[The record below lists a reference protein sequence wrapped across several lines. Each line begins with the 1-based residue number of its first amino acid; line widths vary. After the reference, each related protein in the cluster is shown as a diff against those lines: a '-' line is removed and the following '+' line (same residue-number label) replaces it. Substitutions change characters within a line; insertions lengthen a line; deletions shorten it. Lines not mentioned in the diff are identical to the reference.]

1 MTTTE
6 MEEKEKRT
14 RGQIIEFMRKFLGK
28 FLLLA
33 LLANS
38 APAAET
44 LVRYKEVSK
53 VSKNES
59 DYTNTYVPTYEYDG
73 LDSALE
79 GIQCPIPPEDRVI
92 NHTGIQ
98 CVYASIEALG
108 RWAEEPKLTNPPITS
123 RPDCKGYSG
132 PKQAAN
138 ILNKLKVRFEQT
150 YGDKEKGV
158 KLIKRAM
165 REGRGVLWDVPGHAM
180 VLVHYDENEDK
191 VCWIDNSDR
200 TLKIQQTTVDK
211 FNKRWGSWV
220 LMVHADNDFV
230 PEKVYGY
237 NLPISDELDI
247 KDYQRGFIP
256 FPQK

>member
-73 LDSALE
+73 LLRRERGYAHKGDLGGLRAR
-79 GIQCPIPPEDRVI
+79 RVSGGS
-92 NHTGIQ
+92 HGGLLGGTRRKLRYF
-98 CVYASIEALG
+98 YAHFSSLYEFRIYIE
-108 RWAEEPKLTNPPITS
+108 T
-123 RPDCKGYSG
+123 
-132 PKQAAN
+132 
-138 ILNKLKVRFEQT
+138 
-150 YGDKEKGV
+150 
-158 KLIKRAM
+158 
-165 REGRGVLWDVPGHAM
+165 
-180 VLVHYDENEDK
+180 DEN
-191 VCWIDNSDR
+191 
-200 TLKIQQTTVDK
+200 
-211 FNKRWGSWV
+211 
-220 LMVHADNDFV
+220 
-230 PEKVYGY
+230 
-237 NLPISDELDI
+237 
-247 KDYQRGFIP
+247 
-256 FPQK
+256 